1 MALSVIIIE
10 DEPWAA
16 AGLQDLI
23 EKYDPKIQVEACL
36 QSIEESVEWL
46 QGNPQ
51 PDLIFCDIQLTDGL
65 SFEIFQKVSIDCPI
79 VFTTAYDQY
88 ALKAFEL
95 NSIDYLLK
103 PVDLEAFSRAM
114 QKLQRF
120 SGAKEEKPEL
130 SYELL
135 QQITQMVKQD
145 YKARFVVKSGSHLLS
160 IQTSEIIYFF
170 SEHKV
175 SWLMRKDGKKFSI
188 SHNLEELEQ
197 LLDPQF
203 FFRLGRSVIS
213 CHDGIEDIIVY
224 TNSRLKAKLK
234 FQKEMVVIS
243 RDRVPDFKTWLD
255 N

>member
-1 MALSVIIIE
+1 MSLSVIIIE

-16 AGLQDLI
+16 EGLQDLI
-23 EKYDPKIQVEACL
+23 KRYDPSLKVQSCL

-46 QGNPQ
+46 QTNAQ

-65 SFEIFQKVSIDCPI
+65 SFKIFKMVNVDCPI

-103 PVDLEAFSRAM
+103 PIDLEALTRAM
-114 QKLQRF
+114 KKLKKL
-120 SGAKEEKPEL
+120 SGAKETKPAL
-130 SYELL
+130 SHELL

-160 IQTSEIIYFF
+160 IPTAEILYFF

-175 SWLMRKDGKKFSI
+175 CWLMRQDGKKFSI
-188 SHNLEELEQ
+188 NHNMEALES
-197 LLDPQF
+197 LLDPHR
-203 FFRLGRSVIS
+203 FFRLGRSLIS
-213 CHDGIEDIIVY
+213 CHEGIEDIVSY
-224 TNSRLKAKLK
+224 TNSRLKAKLR
-234 FQKEMVVIS
+234 FQKDRVVIS

-255 N
+255 T